1 MFEFS
6 IFILGACVGW
16 GIALF
21 MAGAFGVND
30 EVYHKKG
37 AEDEY

>member
-1 MFEFS
+1 MIFEFS
-6 IFILGACVGW
+6 IFILGACTGW

-21 MAGAFGVND
+21 MAGAFGVD
-30 EVYHKKG
+30 DKKG

>member
-1 MFEFS
+1 MMFEFS

-21 MAGAFGVND
+21 MAGAFGVD
-30 EVYHKKG
+30 ESYNKKG
-37 AEDEY
+37 TDDEY

>member
-21 MAGAFGVND
+21 MAGAFGAD
-30 EVYHKKG
+30 
-37 AEDEY
+37 DEY